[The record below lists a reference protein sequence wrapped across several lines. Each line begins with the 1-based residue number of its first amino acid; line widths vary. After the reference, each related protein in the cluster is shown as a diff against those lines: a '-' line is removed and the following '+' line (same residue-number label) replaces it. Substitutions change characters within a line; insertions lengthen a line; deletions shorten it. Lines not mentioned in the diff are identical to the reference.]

1 MANFQ
6 PVDPVALGLCKQ
18 IELDSAVTKSSK
30 KLPKI
35 HSSENSS
42 DLNTIVSTE
51 NSLMEPDSKVPSN
64 IVGLEEFSLTDTK
77 NDNKEQID
85 ADSLF
90 SFSDKTKE

>member
-18 IELDSAVTKSSK
+18 IELDSAVAKSSK
-30 KLPKI
+30 KLPKV
-35 HSSENSS
+35 HSSQNSS

-90 SFSDKTKE
+90 SFPDKTKE